1 MKVDWKI
8 GFFIQFS
15 YFDFIDVKIKE
26 TLVIRIRPGFCP
38 KFIHFFPSDHEWTT
52 DFPVCQTISQVNI
65 CRYQL
70 NNIDLNIE

>member
-38 KFIHFFPSDHEWTT
+38 KFIHFSLLIMNELPTFPCAKRLHKSIFVD
-52 DFPVCQTISQVNI
+52 IN
-65 CRYQL
+65 
-70 NNIDLNIE
+70 